1 MLPFSIAATG
11 SAGSMASFGSP
22 VTVVGGD
29 VATVGL
35 AQLLTT
41 SPVLSKG
48 VGFVPPA
55 SVAAVGNDAVS

>member
-1 MLPFSIAATG
+1 MVPFSIAATG
-11 SAGSMASFGSP
+11 YAGSPASLGSP
-22 VTVVGGD
+22 VAMVGRD
-29 VATVGL
+29 VAAVGL

-55 SVAAVGNDAVS
+55 SVVGVGDEVAS